1 MKIVRA
7 EMVDD
12 ANNGLDPLLNEA
24 IDLVIKKQMVS
35 ISGVQRQ
42 LRIGYHRAAK
52 IVQEMEIIGIISE
65 CNHNNSRDVLILD
78 NLSANLLIDKY
89 LDVLQNS
96 TNKNEPSSINDDFNS
111 VENQM
116 KREAII
122 NKRIVIWLHDTG
134 QNSDDGTKIYILK
147 SYSPFKH
154 LFDSQKRPSSI
165 NNDPG
170 GDVLEGYKFSATMQT
185 RTPLRVLT
193 QHGRLEKKPLHKLPK
208 IIRNESEGIWIPH
221 TRSWKDMGI
230 DMKEWTTEGSMAS
243 QIGQIPSSG
252 GDYLRFLIFARNI
265 KEAKAS
271 SKEKSNMINLGRC
284 MYGDEGTPFKD
295 FIESYNFSNE

>member
-1 MKIVRA
+1 
-7 EMVDD
+7 MVDD

-24 IDLVIKKQMVS
+24 IGLVIKKQMVS

-52 IVQEMEIIGIISE
+52 IVQEMEIIGVISE

-78 NLSANLLIDKY
+78 SLSANLLIDEY
-89 LDVLQNS
+89 LEVLKNS
-96 TNKNEPSSINDDFNS
+96 ENKNEPDSINDDFSS

-122 NKRIVIWLHDTG
+122 NKRVVIWLHDTG
-134 QNSDDGTKIYILK
+134 RDADDGIRIYILK
-147 SYSPFKH
+147 SYSPFEH
-154 LFDSQKRPSSI
+154 LFNTQRRPSSI
-165 NNDPG
+165 DNDPG
-170 GDVLEGYKFSATMQT
+170 GDVLEGYRFSATMQT
-185 RTPLRVLT
+185 RTPLRILI

-208 IIRNESEGIWIPH
+208 IIRNEWEGIWIPH

-243 QIGQIPSSG
+243 QIGQIPSNG

-271 SKEKSNMINLGRC
+271 SEEKRNMINLGRC

>member
-1 MKIVRA
+1 
-7 EMVDD
+7 MVDD

-24 IDLVIKKQMVS
+24 IGLVIKKQMVS

-42 LRIGYHRAAK
+42 LRIGYDRAAK

-78 NLSANLLIDKY
+78 NLSANLLIDEY
-89 LDVLQNS
+89 LEVLQNS
-96 TNKNEPSSINDDFNS
+96 GNRNEPDSINDDVSS

-134 QNSDDGTKIYILK
+134 QDSDDGTRIYILK
-147 SYSPFKH
+147 SYSPFEH
-154 LFDSQKRPSSI
+154 LFNTQRRPSSI
-165 NNDPG
+165 DNDPG
-170 GDVLEGYKFSATMQT
+170 GDVLEGYRFSATMQT
-185 RTPLRVLT
+185 RTPLRILI

-208 IIRNESEGIWIPH
+208 IIRNEWEGIWIPH

-230 DMKEWTTEGSMAS
+230 DMKEWNTEGSMAS
-243 QIGQIPSSG
+243 QIGQIPSNG

-271 SKEKSNMINLGRC
+271 SEEKRNMINLGRC

-295 FIESYNFSNE
+295 FIEDYNFSNE